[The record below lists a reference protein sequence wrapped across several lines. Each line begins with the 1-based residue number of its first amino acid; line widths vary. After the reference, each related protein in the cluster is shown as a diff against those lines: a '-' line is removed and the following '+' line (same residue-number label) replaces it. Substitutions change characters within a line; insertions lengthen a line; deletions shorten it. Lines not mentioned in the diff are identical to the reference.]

1 MGSAFKHKLFGGL
14 RRFAIFLLV
23 VWTVVSLV
31 TLLIELVPGDPA
43 VSVLGE
49 QATPEQFEQFRQKHG
64 LDRPPFFFSIPRDPS
79 GQRHFQ
85 WHGIENRYT
94 EYWRNLVQV
103 DTSAIKRL
111 EWRAMI
117 RIDMGKSF
125 RTDRPVTELILERYP
140 ATIQLALSA
149 LLIAIVIAIP
159 LGVIAGKN
167 KGTWIDNVASVIALI
182 GISLPGFVMGPLL
195 VYVFAVKLGWL
206 APSGRF
212 DWTDF
217 ILPSFTLG
225 AALSAILT
233 RMVRSSVIEELGEDY
248 VRTARAKGL
257 SETQVVYKHVLKNGL
272 IPVVTILGLQ
282 LGVLLAGAIITE
294 KIFGWPGLGLLLV
307 EDGIGKRDYRVV
319 QGCVLVISITYII
332 ANMLT
337 DMIYRWLD
345 PRIRVS

>member
-1 MGSAFKHKLFGGL
+1 MRSTLKYKILGTL
-14 RRFAIFLLV
+14 RRIVILLLV
-23 VWTVVSLV
+23 MWTVVSLV

-43 VSVLGE
+43 VAVLGE

-64 LDRPPFFFSIPRDPS
+64 LDRPPFFFSFPRNARNNR
-79 GQRHFQ
+79 QFQ
-85 WHGIENRYT
+85 WHGANNRYT
-94 EYWRNLVQV
+94 DYWRGILHG
-103 DTSAIKRL
+103 
-111 EWRAMI
+111 
-117 RIDMGKSF
+117 DMGLSF
-125 RTDRPVTELILERYP
+125 RTDRPVVDLIVERYP
-140 ATIQLALSA
+140 ATIELAIAA
-149 LLIAIVIAIP
+149 LLIAVIISIP
-159 LGVIAGKN
+159 LGVVAGKN
-167 KGTWIDNVASVIALI
+167 RGTWIDNAASVVALI
-182 GISLPGFVMGPLL
+182 GISLPSFVIGPLL

-212 DWTDF
+212 DWSDI

-233 RMVRSSVIEELGEDY
+233 RMVRSSVIEEMGEDY

-257 SETQVVYKHVLKNGL
+257 SETKVVYKHVLKNGL

-319 QGCVLVISITYII
+319 QGCVLVISMTYII
-332 ANMLT
+332 ANSLT

>member
-1 MGSAFKHKLFGGL
+1 VRTNL
-14 RRFAIFLLV
+14 RYRLLGIVKRLLILLLV
-23 VWTVVSLV
+23 AWTVVSLV

-43 VSVLGE
+43 VAVLGE
-49 QATPEQFEQFRQKHG
+49 QATPEQFEQFRERHG
-64 LDRPPFFFSIPRDPS
+64 LDRPPFFFSFPRDANE
-79 GQRHFQ
+79 QRHFV
-85 WHGIENRYT
+85 WHGSDNRYT
-94 EYWRNLVQV
+94 DYWRAL
-103 DTSAIKRL
+103 IHG
-111 EWRAMI
+111 
-117 RIDMGKSF
+117 DMGLSF
-125 RTDRPVTELILERYP
+125 RNDRPVRDLILERYP
-140 ATIQLALSA
+140 ATIELALVA
-149 LLIAIVIAIP
+149 LIIAVLISIP
-159 LGVIAGKN
+159 LGIVAGTHR
-167 KGTWIDNVASVIALI
+167 GLLIDNIASVVALL
-182 GISLPGFVMGPLL
+182 GISLPSFVIGPML
-195 VYVFAVKLGWL
+195 VYIFAVKLGWL

-212 DWTDF
+212 DWSDI
-217 ILPSFTLG
+217 ILPAFTLG

-257 SETQVVYKHVLKNGL
+257 NERTVLYKHVLKNGL

-319 QGCVLVISITYII
+319 QGCVLVISMTYIV

-337 DMIYRWLD
+337 DAVYRWLD